1 MGLRFRCRLVV
12 ATFVFLVFASTSAA
26 AVSTQRI
33 LIVYENDS
41 TLFAAVEVAAGL
53 RAQLASG
60 EPGHIEIYSEYLDIV
75 RFPSADRL
83 KHLSEDLEAKY
94 RDVPLDVVIAVGPGA
109 LRFLMDRRDRLA
121 NGVPIVFGAVR
132 DTSVSE
138 PLPAD
143 VKGVLSRFDVGKT
156 LQLARQLQPQT
167 KKAVIVSGSSG
178 FDRNWEATARAALG
192 DHHAGFDVSYVSG
205 LSLDGFKQTAAAL
218 PADAVMLILSIFEDS
233 EGEKFVPREAV
244 AAIAKVSGVPVY
256 TVYSSYFGSNVL
268 AGHVGTFD
276 TIGRQMADLALQVL
290 DGDAASAQTTFAREA
305 NLVDWREIQRWGIDR
320 AMIPEGTQ
328 ILNYEPTAW
337 ERYRLQ
343 ILIALTVIAA
353 QTMTIGA
360 LLVQDRRRRRL
371 EEALS
376 TERLELA
383 HLSRRSQLGELSG
396 ALAHELAQPLT
407 SILANAEAGQRLAM
421 ADAFDRTEVKEI
433 FDDIIADDKRAA
445 SVIAQL
451 RSMML
456 KGDASLEVLDLNEAV
471 RTTVTLASAE
481 LMARRTEVTVIESPG
496 EERVKANLVQLQQV
510 ILNLLLNAADAMET
524 MPSKQRKVEISVR
537 RREDGTRELAVS
549 DRGPGVPPEMRNE
562 VFKPFVST
570 KKTGLGL
577 GLAICRS
584 IIEAQGGK
592 LFFDDSVERGARA
605 VIALPAA

>member
-1 MGLRFRCRLVV
+1 MGSRCRLAV
-12 ATFVFLVFASTSAA
+12 ATLLFLVFAPALAVAA
-26 AVSTQRI
+26 SPQRI
-33 LIVYENDS
+33 LVVYENES
-41 TLFAAVEVAAGL
+41 TLFAVVEVAAGL
-53 RAQLASG
+53 REQLEASA
-60 EPGHIEIYSEYLDIV
+60 PGHIEIYTEYLDIV
-75 RFPSADRL
+75 RFPSADRR
-83 KHLSEDLEAKY
+83 KQLSDDLVAKY
-94 RDVPLDVVIAVGPGA
+94 RDMRLDAVLAVGPGA
-109 LRFLMDRRDRLA
+109 LRFLLERRDRLA
-121 NGVPIVFGAVR
+121 SGVPIVFGAIR
-132 DTSVSE
+132 DLSAFQ

-143 VKGVLSRFDVGKT
+143 VKGIVNRFDVSKT
-156 LQLARQLQPQT
+156 LQLSRQLQPQA
-167 KKAVIVSGSSG
+167 KKAVVLSGSSA
-178 FDRNWEATARAALG
+178 FDRNWQATARAALG
-192 DHHAGFDVSYVSG
+192 DHHAGLDVEYLSG
-205 LSLDGFKQTAAAL
+205 FTLDGFKQAAGAL
-218 PADAVMLILSIFEDS
+218 PADAVLLILTVFEDAA
-233 EGEKFVPREAV
+233 GQKFVPRDASV
-244 AAIAKVSGVPVY
+244 AIAKASSVPVY

-268 AGHVGTFD
+268 AGYVGTFEM
-276 TIGRQMADLALQVL
+276 IGRQMADLALRVL
-290 DGDAASAQTTFAREA
+290 KGDISFPQTIAAKET
-305 NLVDWREIQRWGIDR
+305 NMVDWREVQRWRIDR
-320 AMIPEGTQ
+320 DTIPEGTR

-337 ERYRLQ
+337 ERYRLP
-343 ILIALTVIAA
+343 ILLASSVIAA
-353 QTMTIGA
+353 QMLTIGA
-360 LLVQDRRRRRL
+360 LLFQNRRSRRL
-371 EEALS
+371 EEVLS

-421 ADAFDRTEVKEI
+421 EDAFDRNEVKEI

-445 SVIAQL
+445 SVMAQL

-471 RTTVTLASAE
+471 RTTVTLANAE
-481 LMARRTEVTVIESPG
+481 LMARRTEVTVIESPD
-496 EERVKANLVQLQQV
+496 EARVKANLVQLQQV

-524 MPSKQRKVEISVR
+524 MPSRQRKVEISVR

-592 LFFDDSVERGARA
+592 LFFDDSVVRGARA